1 MVKRISAAT
10 VAAVVAVLLG
20 GIHSVASAGFDE
32 NLNAYTLDTV
42 VVEGSQAKN
51 KFGFYNKCWGLVDTP
66 VHKTPCLTIK

>member
-51 KFGFYNKCWGLVDTP
+51 IKAGL
-66 VHKTPCLTIK
+66 